1 MDKMGDGLQAKSSEP
16 VDAGLKEAVH
26 SMKAEVASFTYG
38 EEEVM
43 GACESGHPEA
53 RTLVLGGGDPRDDAL
68 AEEALDESVAW
79 KGRIFNVDRLT
90 VRLPDGREA
99 VRDVVRH
106 PGAVAIIDL
115 LGRMNVADPAR
126 ILGSYPF
133 ELSGGLGQRVG
144 IAMAMLMRPKLLFA
158 DEPTSA
164 LDVVSQKQV
173 VGELARVRSELG
185 CAIVVVTHNIAVV
198 RMLAD
203 DVLVLRGGHV
213 VEQGPAD
220 QLLSHPRQPYTV
232 ELLDAAPRLH
242 KESCP

>member
-1 MDKMGDGLQAKSSEP
+1 M
-16 VDAGLKEAVH
+16 
-26 SMKAEVASFTYG
+26 
-38 EEEVM
+38 
-43 GACESGHPEA
+43 
-53 RTLVLGGGDPRDDAL
+53 
-68 AEEALDESVAW
+68 
-79 KGRIFNVDRLT
+79 NVDDP
-90 VRLPDGREA
+90 VRVLS
-99 VRDVVRH
+99 
-106 PGAVAIIDL
+106 
-115 LGRMNVADPAR
+115 
-126 ILGSYPF
+126 SYPF

>member
-1 MDKMGDGLQAKSSEP
+1 
-16 VDAGLKEAVH
+16 
-26 SMKAEVASFTYG
+26 
-38 EEEVM
+38 
-43 GACESGHPEA
+43 
-53 RTLVLGGGDPRDDAL
+53 
-68 AEEALDESVAW
+68 
-79 KGRIFNVDRLT
+79 
-90 VRLPDGREA
+90 
-99 VRDVVRH
+99 
-106 PGAVAIIDL
+106 
-115 LGRMNVADPAR
+115 
-126 ILGSYPF
+126 
-133 ELSGGLGQRVG
+133 
-144 IAMAMLMRPKLLFA
+144 MAMLMRPKLLFA

-242 KESCP
+242 KESCS